1 MAFGSFERLLA
12 LRYLRARRREGF
24 VSVVAVFSLVGIFL
38 GVGTLIVVM
47 SVMSGFR
54 QELLG
59 QILGVNGHLSVL
71 GIVEP
76 IKDYEGVAQR
86 IDGVP
91 GVESATPI
99 IEGQVMATDQGRAT
113 GALVRGMRPE
123 DLKARKQVAS
133 SIVAGSLDD
142 FHGEDVVA
150 IGSRLAQR
158 FGITIG
164 DGITLIAP
172 EFTVTTIGSVPR
184 IKTYRV
190 IALFEVG
197 MYEYDSSYIYM
208 PLEAAQLFFRL
219 KGQANAVEV
228 FVEDPSEVAKLRVP
242 IRRVAGREYRT
253 VDWQDANSS
262 FFNALQTEKTV
273 MFLILSLIIIV
284 AAFNITSGQY
294 MLVKGKGRDIAILR
308 TMGATSGMVLRIF
321 FLSGAMIGVLGTALG
336 VIGGV
341 AFTLNIQTIQGWVEQ
356 LAGTQVFDPTV
367 YFLTKLPA
375 RLNWEEVGQVVAM
388 ALAISFIAPL
398 LPAWLAARLDPVEA
412 LRNE

>member
-1 MAFGSFERLLA
+1 MIFGSFERLLA
-12 LRYLRARRREGF
+12 LRYLRARRQEGF
-24 VSVVAVFSLVGIFL
+24 VSVVAIFSLVGIFL

-54 QELLG
+54 HELLG
-59 QILGVNGHLSVL
+59 QIMGVNGHLSVL
-71 GIVEP
+71 GISQP
-76 IKDYEGVAQR
+76 IKDYDALTKR
-86 IDGVP
+86 IDGVA
-91 GVESATPI
+91 GVLSANPI

-123 DLKARKQVAS
+123 DLKGRTQVS
-133 SIVAGSLDD
+133 ESILAGSLDD
-142 FHGEDVVA
+142 FSGEDVVA

-158 FGITIG
+158 FAIG
-164 DGITLIAP
+164 VGDPITLIAP

-190 IALFEVG
+190 VALFEVG

-219 KGQANAVEV
+219 KDQANAIEV
-228 FVEDPSEVAKLRVP
+228 FVENPTEVRRLRVP
-242 IRRVAGREYRT
+242 IRRAAGIDYRT
-253 VDWQDANSS
+253 LDWQDANSS

-308 TMGATSGMVLRIF
+308 TMGATRGMVLRIF
-321 FLSGAMIGVLGTALG
+321 FLSGAMIGILGTVLGVA
-336 VIGGV
+336 GGV

-356 LAGTQVFDPTV
+356 LAGTTVFDPTV

-375 RLNWEEVGQVVAM
+375 RLNWEEVGQVVIM
-388 ALAISFIAPL
+388 ALGISFIAPL
-398 LPAWLAARLDPVEA
+398 LPAWLAARLDPVVA

>member
-24 VSVVAVFSLVGIFL
+24 VSVVAIFSLVGIFL

-76 IKDYEGVAQR
+76 IRDYEGVAER
-86 IDGVP
+86 IDSLP
-91 GVESATPI
+91 GVLSATPI
-99 IEGQVMATDQGRAT
+99 VEGQVMATDDQGRAT

-123 DLKARKQVAS
+123 DLKARKQVAENV
-133 SIVAGSLDD
+133 VAGSLAD
-142 FHGEDVVA
+142 FQGEDVVA

-172 EFTVTTIGSVPR
+172 EFTVIQIGQMPR

-197 MYEYDSSYIYM
+197 MYEYDSSYVYM

-228 FVEDPSEVAKLRVP
+228 FVEDPSEVTKLRVP
-242 IRRVAGREYRT
+242 IRRAAGREYRT
-253 VDWQDANSS
+253 VDWQGRQ
-262 FFNALQTEKTV
+262 LQ
-273 MFLILSLIIIV
+273 LLQR
-284 AAFNITSGQY
+284 AADREDGDVPDPLADHHRRRLQYHLRPIHAGEGEGQGHRDPAHHGRHQRDGAPHLLPVGRHDRHSGNRA
-294 MLVKGKGRDIAILR
+294 GRHRRRRLHLEHPDHPGLG
-308 TMGATSGMVLRIF
+308 GATGRHPGLR
-321 FLSGAMIGVLGTALG
+321 S
-336 VIGGV
+336 
-341 AFTLNIQTIQGWVEQ
+341 
-356 LAGTQVFDPTV
+356 D
-367 YFLTKLPA
+367 
-375 RLNWEEVGQVVAM
+375 RLFPHPSCPRG
-388 ALAISFIAPL
+388 
-398 LPAWLAARLDPVEA
+398 
-412 LRNE
+412 